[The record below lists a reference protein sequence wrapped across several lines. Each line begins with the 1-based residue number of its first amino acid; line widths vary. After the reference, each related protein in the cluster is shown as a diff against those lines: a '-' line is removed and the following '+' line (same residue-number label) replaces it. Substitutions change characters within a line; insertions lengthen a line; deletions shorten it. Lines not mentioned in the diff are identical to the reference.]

1 MNDVKLVSKM
11 ASQVWIALQSW
22 ASEGGAERQEV
33 AHIDTSQLEQISTEQ
48 RKTCCC
54 SGQEA
59 KRLLPLV
66 RFSLMDTQFFR
77 QDLSSLC
84 FQ

>member
-1 MNDVKLVSKM
+1 MLFSLGQRGTLRGRRWPI
-11 ASQVWIALQSW
+11 SL
-22 ASEGGAERQEV
+22 
-33 AHIDTSQLEQISTEQ
+33 LELISTEQ

-54 SGQEA
+54 SDQEV

-77 QDLSSLC
+77 QDLDQEVESLFYTGTPARC
-84 FQ
+84 NFF